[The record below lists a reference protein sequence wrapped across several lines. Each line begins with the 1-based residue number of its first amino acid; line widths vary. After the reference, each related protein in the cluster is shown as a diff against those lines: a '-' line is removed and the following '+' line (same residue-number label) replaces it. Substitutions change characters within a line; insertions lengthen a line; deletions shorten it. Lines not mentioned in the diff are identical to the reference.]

1 MERFPGV
8 NVVYS
13 EGEIT
18 EVLEEEGLSRTG
30 TLISLT
36 DSDET
41 NLVISMYAWSKK
53 IPSVITRVDRQ
64 VHVKLLHK
72 VNIDITV
79 SPTELTVSRIMRFI
93 SNTANPDKDG
103 QVGIMEF
110 IGDRR
115 KF

>member
-1 MERFPGV
+1 MEKADV
-8 NVVYS
+8 IV
-13 EGEIT
+13 
-18 EVLEEEGLSRTG
+18 
-30 TLISLT
+30 SLT
-36 DSDET
+36 DNDET

-93 SNTANPDKDG
+93 GNTANEDEH
-103 QVGIMEF
+103 VGIMEF
-110 IGDRR
+110 IGDIR